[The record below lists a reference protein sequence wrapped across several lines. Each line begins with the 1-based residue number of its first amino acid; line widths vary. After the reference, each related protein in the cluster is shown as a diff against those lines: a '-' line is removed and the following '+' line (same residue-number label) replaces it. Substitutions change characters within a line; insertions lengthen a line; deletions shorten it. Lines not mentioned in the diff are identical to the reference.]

1 MIIPVVL
8 AGGVGSRLWP
18 VSRQLYPKQFASLT
32 TGRAQSA
39 ADSTL
44 FQATLLRLASLA
56 NRGAPMVIC
65 NEDHRFLPTQQ

>member
-39 ADSTL
+39 TDSTL
-44 FQATLLRLASLA
+44 FQATLLRLAQSL
-56 NRGAPMVIC
+56 G
-65 NEDHRFLPTQQ
+65 LPLERSFNITWQHLDCE